1 MNSMSQFSGKKI
13 WVTGAS
19 SGIGEHLVYE
29 LSKLGAQLIISARRH
44 EELERVRNA
53 CFSPNVVYVFP
64 FDQGDMRAI
73 DTVVEEV
80 HTKFGAIDF
89 LFNNGGISQRAEAM
103 KTSEEVERKIF
114 EVNYFGNVRL
124 AKLAAAKMIEQ
135 HSGHI
140 VITSSLAGKWGFKER
155 STYAAAKHALHG
167 YYESMRMEIESSGIF
182 ITLVTPGFIA
192 TDISVSALDESGS
205 GTGKMDSNQAKGLPV
220 DECARRILKGVSEKK
235 FEFGVGGTE
244 IYGLL
249 IHRLFPK
256 MFDKILRKKSSR

>member
-1 MNSMSQFSGKKI
+1 MTSSYSGKKI

-29 LSKLGAQLIISARRH
+29 LSKLGAQIIISARRR
-44 EELERVRNA
+44 EELERVRA
-53 CFSPNVVYVFP
+53 AAFSPNVIHVVP
-64 FDQGDMRAI
+64 FDQGDMQAI
-73 DTVVEEV
+73 DAAVKEV
-80 HTKFGAIDF
+80 HTKFGAVDF

-114 EVNYFGNVRL
+114 EVNYFGNVHL
-124 AKLAAAKMIEQ
+124 AKLVAAKMIEQ
-135 HSGHI
+135 GNGHL

-167 YYESMRMEIESSGIF
+167 YYESMRMEIEKKGIY

-192 TDISVSALDESGS
+192 TDISVRALDEAGT
-205 GTGKMDSNQAKGLPV
+205 GTGKMDSNQAKGLPA
-220 DECARRILKGVSEKK
+220 DECARRILAGVSEKK
-235 FEFGVGGTE
+235 FEFGVGGKE

-249 IHRLFPK
+249 VHRLFPK